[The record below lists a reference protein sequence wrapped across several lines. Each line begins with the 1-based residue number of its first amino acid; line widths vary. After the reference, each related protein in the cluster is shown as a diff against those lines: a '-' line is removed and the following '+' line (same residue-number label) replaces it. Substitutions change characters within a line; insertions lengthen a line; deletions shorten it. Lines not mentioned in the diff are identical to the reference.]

1 MATERT
7 RRVRP
12 IDVLGGLCLVG
23 TLALTSFVNAVRAN
37 DGETPNMSIDPSLV
51 RRQAEAPTPVAEQPQ
66 IIHLNTRGYNY
77 GPPPAEIEPA
87 AIHYERGI
95 APTAPPAPAAP
106 APASA
111 QDPTASR

>member
-12 IDVLGGLCLVG
+12 IDVLGGFCLVG

-51 RRQAEAPTPVAEQPQ
+51 RRQAEAPAPVAEQPQ

-77 GPPPAEIEPA
+77 GPPPGEIDRA
-87 AIHYERGI
+87 AMGYETG
-95 APTAPPAPAAP
+95 APPAAP
-106 APASA
+106 TPI
-111 QDPTASR
+111 PTR